1 MKLRIF
7 YDSQCPLCAA
17 EIAKLKRYDTKEFI
31 ELADLASVDFT
42 TRYPHIDIKYANQ
55 ILHGET
61 EHGELLTGLDVTYL
75 AWALVGKKHFV
86 VPLTWPVV
94 KPVAD
99 FLYLKFAKH
108 RYKISYLLTGKK
120 RCDTGQC
127 GLS

>member
-17 EIAKLKRYDTKEFI
+17 EMAKLKRYDTKEFI
-31 ELADLASVDFT
+31 ELVDLASVDFT

>member
-17 EIAKLKRYDTKEFI
+17 EMAKLKRYDTKEFI
-31 ELADLASVDFT
+31 ELADIASVDFT